1 MHIINTY
8 FLVVQGSLVPVFR
21 MHSYTDSVMESGRVG
36 STVLTVTAN
45 PASSMTCPDFTTIT
59 YSILPPTVT
68 QFRIESN
75 GAIVIAE
82 QLDYETQHSYTFSAR
97 AYDGCGEGT
106 TSVNISVINVDD
118 SAPTCAFSVYYFGIS
133 ESLLP
138 FNTTYNLHCTDP
150 DTLGSSIVYS
160 ISSGNAAGLFNIS
173 SGYLSTLSQLD
184 YESESQHVLT
194 INVFKTS
201 YPSAITQVTMII
213 IVLPSNEFPP
223 VFPSEL
229 QLIYN
234 ISESSPIGTSI
245 ANISAVDEDDGYD
258 GNVMYSFP
266 TPEDRFIIDPVHGNL
281 MLLRSLD
288 RELQDMYT
296 ITVIA
301 RDSPPDNGTQLS
313 GNIAVIVNVLDA
325 NDNEPVFPHDLY
337 TVNVIETTND
347 TVLLSL
353 QCNDADLGTNAD
365 ITYQII
371 SGDNWGQFN
380 IDPLTGNLSVV
391 DSLDYES
398 QQFYHLKVMCSD
410 NGTPSRSSVTSVVVD
425 ILSFNEFAPLPSIS
439 SDGLFTIREDSQV
452 GQIIATIS
460 ATDRDSGPAGVLV
473 YSLNQTSGIAAL
485 ECPPELFQ
493 IDPSSGSLFLL
504 SSLDKEAEFPF
515 IPPTGY
521 TYECQ
526 LIVSNLQPAQQSVHP
541 LRLMVENVNDVAP
554 VCDPALIVVEVFE
567 DLAVGSYVNAFACH
581 DADSPVLVYDITD
594 PDSSMPFIVARNST
608 HGIVQLSALLDYET
622 QVSYTIEIVVS
633 DEGSPTLST
642 IVMMRVN
649 VRNIN
654 EHPPTFLTQ
663 SDSISISEDAAVG
676 TVLYTFSTSDGDN
689 SNDRPHYTIIGEDN
703 NGLVELDKLAGVL
716 YLSSSLDREAMDFFN
731 VTVQVDDFDSIN
743 PLTGLMLL
751 NVSITDIND
760 QRPLFSS
767 IISFTSLDETMT
779 VGSEFTV
786 PVCTD
791 FDIGVNSAL
800 SCQISTACS
809 YSISDDSC
817 IPMSVSSLPFSFN
830 FSIGEASIISTLDY
844 ETAVFYEM
852 EASCRDQGAPRLSS
866 TAVLFVE
873 ILPVNEFAPEF
884 DSLLYSASIAENVSI
899 GEPVLR
905 MTASDA
911 DGGLN
916 GEVLYSLTEDFN
928 HFAVDPSTGW
938 LFVTHSLDREQ
949 EAIYNLHV
957 TATDGFLSA
966 QASVEVI
973 VTDINDNVPYCL
985 QVFHSTRIPELTP
998 TGSIVVQLNCT
1009 DADQEDSLQ
1018 YTILSGNTGDVFSV
1032 YGNGSIVLSTSL
1044 HMGEVDLYHLSV
1056 SVSDS
1061 SPFPHS
1067 VLVECSVYISRPNQP
1082 PIFNTSSSLNV
1093 SVPLSTTW
1101 GSFLLAVS
1109 AYDKEGDKIFYLL
1122 NPSLSFIA
1130 IDKFTGALYLLRSFS
1145 RDHVG
1150 EHRFIITASD
1160 SALNSSGI
1168 ELTVVVVDDSEYTL
1182 MFEQSLYFV
1191 SVAEDEAVNTHL
1203 ISLQCTNQYGEHV
1216 ENTHYRISTASQR
1229 DLFFV
1234 EELTGSVSLAESLD
1248 FETANYHNVTVEC
1261 SDRMDQSTA
1270 SILVTVLPV
1279 NEHTPLFD
1287 PNIVEVNVTEDSPIG
1302 HSITQVVAVDHD
1314 HNSRLMYSLVEDFGL
1329 FHLDPFTGILYLQH
1343 SLDYEFQS
1351 VYSVPLIVRDEA
1363 PVVYSSTGN
1372 IVINVVDSNDNNPV
1386 CSSSYVTKVVS
1397 DDVDVGDTVVMLN
1410 CSDIDTGVNSQLVFS
1425 IVHNNTDL
1433 FSVHQTTGDII
1444 VARQLV
1450 ASISSCFLTVLVSD
1464 KGTPFLSTSVF
1475 IELNIPELQP
1485 TQPSNIST
1493 TPNPTD
1499 EIIPLDVERYS
1510 NSISIT
1516 IANMTLDLVSIVY
1529 WCSM

>member
-1 MHIINTY
+1 
-8 FLVVQGSLVPVFR
+8 
-21 MHSYTDSVMESGRVG
+21 MESERVG
-36 STVLTVTAN
+36 STVLTVIAN

-106 TSVNISVINVDD
+106 TSVNITVINVDD
-118 SAPTCAFSVYYFGIS
+118 SAPACAFSVYYFGIS

-194 INVFKTS
+194 FNVFKTS
-201 YPSAITQVTMII
+201 YPSAITEVTMII
-213 IVLPSNEFPP
+213 TVLPSNEFPP

-245 ANISAVDEDDGYD
+245 ANITAVDDDDGYD
-258 GNVMYSFP
+258 GNIMYSFP
-266 TPEDRFIIDPVHGNL
+266 TPENHFIIDPVHGNL
-281 MLLRSLD
+281 MLLHSLD
-288 RELQDMYT
+288 REVQDMYT
-296 ITVIA
+296 IAVIA
-301 RDSPPDNGTQLS
+301 KDSPPNNDTQLS
-313 GNIAVIVNVLDA
+313 GNIAIIVNVLDA
-325 NDNEPVFPHDLY
+325 NDNVPVFPHDLY
-337 TVNVIETTND
+337 TVNVIETTDNI
-347 TVLLSL
+347 VLLSL
-353 QCNDADLGTNAD
+353 QCSDADLGTNAD

-410 NGTPSRSSVTSVVVD
+410 NGTPSRSSVTSVVVE

-439 SDGLFTIREDSQV
+439 SDGLFMIREDSQV
-452 GQIIATIS
+452 GQIITTIS
-460 ATDRDSGPAGVLV
+460 ATDRDIGPAGVLV

-493 IDPSSGSLFLL
+493 IDPSSGSLYLL
-504 SSLDKEAEFPF
+504 SSLDKEAELPF

-526 LIVSNLQPAQQSVHP
+526 LIVSNLQPARQSVRP

-554 VCDPALIVVEVFE
+554 VCDPVLIVVEVFE
-567 DLAVGSYVNAFACH
+567 DLAVGSYINAFACH

-594 PDSSMPFIVARNST
+594 PDSSIPFIVAHNST
-608 HGIVQLSALLDYET
+608 HGIVELSALLDYET
-622 QVSYTIEIVVS
+622 QTSYNIEIGVS

-649 VRNIN
+649 VKNIN
-654 EHPPTFLTQ
+654 EHPPTFSTQ
-663 SDSISISEDAAVG
+663 SDSISIPEDAAVG
-676 TVLYTFSTSDGDN
+676 MVLYTFSTIDGDS
-689 SNDRPHYTIIGEDN
+689 SNDRPCYTIVGEDN
-703 NGLVELDKLAGVL
+703 NGLVELDKLTGVL
-716 YLSSSLDREAMDFFN
+716 YLASSLDREAMDFFN

-760 QRPLFSS
+760 QGPLFSS
-767 IISFTSLDETMT
+767 IISFTSLDETMA

-809 YSISDDSC
+809 YSISDDLC

-830 FSIGEASIISTLDY
+830 FYIGEASVTSSLDY

-852 EASCRDQGAPRLSS
+852 EASCRDQGTPRLSS

-884 DSLLYSASIAENVSI
+884 DSLLHSASIAENVSI
-899 GEPVLR
+899 GELVLR

-928 HFAVDPSTGW
+928 HFAIDPNTGW
-938 LFVTHSLDREQ
+938 LFITHSLDREQ
-949 EAIYNLHV
+949 ETIYNLHV
-957 TATDGFLSA
+957 IATDGFLSV

-973 VTDINDNVPYCL
+973 VTDVNDNIPYCS
-985 QVFHSTRIPELTP
+985 QVFRSTRIPELTP

-1032 YGNGSIVLSTSL
+1032 YSNGSIILSTSL
-1044 HMGEVDLYHLSV
+1044 HMEEVDLYHLSV

-1067 VLVECSVYISRPNQP
+1067 VMVECSVYISRPNQP
-1082 PIFNTSSSLNV
+1082 PMFNTSSSLNV
-1093 SVPLSTTW
+1093 SVPLSTMW
-1101 GSFLLAVS
+1101 GSFLLSVS
-1109 AYDKEGDKIFYLL
+1109 AYDKEDDRIFYSL

-1130 IDKFTGALYLLRSFS
+1130 IDKFTGELYLIRSLS

-1150 EHRFIITASD
+1150 QHRFIITASD
-1160 SALNSSGI
+1160 LVLNSSGI
-1168 ELTVVVVDDSEYTL
+1168 ELSVVVVDDIQYIL
-1182 MFEQSLYFV
+1182 MFEQFLYFV

-1216 ENTHYRISTASQR
+1216 ESTHYHIPTASQR

-1234 EELTGSVSLAESLD
+1234 EELTGSVSLKGSLD

-1261 SDRMDQSTA
+1261 SDRIDQSTA

-1287 PNIVEVNVTEDSPIG
+1287 PNTIEVNVTEDSPIG
-1302 HSITQVVAVDHD
+1302 QSITQVVAVDHD

-1351 VYSVPLIVRDEA
+1351 VYNVPLIVRDEA
-1363 PVVYSSTGN
+1363 PIVHSSTGN

-1386 CSSSYVTKVVS
+1386 CSPSYVTKVVS
-1397 DDVDVGDTVVMLN
+1397 DDIDVGDTVVRLN
-1410 CSDIDTGVNSQLVFS
+1410 CFDIDTGVNSQLVFS
-1425 IVHNNTDL
+1425 IVHSNTDL
-1433 FSVHQTTGDII
+1433 FSVHQTTGDIV

-1450 ASISSCFLTVLVSD
+1450 ASISSCFLTILVSD

-1475 IELNIPELQP
+1475 VELNIPEQQP
-1485 TQPSNIST
+1485 TQPDNIST

-1499 EIIPLDVERYS
+1499 EIVSLDVERYS
-1510 NSISIT
+1510 NSISVT
-1516 IANMTLDLVSIVY
+1516 IVNMTLDLVSIVY